1 MMITV
6 LAVVMTFVM
15 LLATLFKLHQE
26 ADRVRINRL
35 NKRTQGF
42 GWE

>member
-6 LAVVMTFVM
+6 LAVAMTVVM
-15 LLATLFKLHQE
+15 LAATLYKLHQE
-26 ADRVRINRL
+26 ADRVRVDRL